1 MSSPTAHAKL
11 KRVLKAWVV
20 THPDLVYWQ
29 GLDSLCAPFVT
40 LNFCNEALA
49 YASLS
54 AYVDKYLHGF
64 FLKDNSHVMQEYL
77 ALFSQLIAFHDPE
90 LFVHLADIGF
100 QPQLYAIPWFL
111 TMFTR
116 E

>member
-1 MSSPTAHAKL
+1 MVWVWSYNYIHCHI
-11 KRVLKAWVV
+11 VLHV
-20 THPDLVYWQ
+20 PPPPS

-64 FLKDNSHVMQEYL
+64 FLKDNSHVMQGMMVDDGRRVDDVGWWKE
-77 ALFSQLIAFHDPE
+77 
-90 LFVHLADIGF
+90 G
-100 QPQLYAIPWFL
+100 
-111 TMFTR
+111 
-116 E
+116 